1 MTDRERL
8 DDRTLGRRVLVIA
21 GVLLA
26 VLAVSWLVVTL
37 RSLLFMVVVSV
48 FVAITLMPPVHFLV
62 NRGWR
67 RGAATGVVF
76 LGAFLGLVLFLWALA
91 PVVINQVGSLIE
103 ALPDLVVAGTAFLED
118 TFGFDLSEFDPS
130 SAGRDLAD
138 SIAPVGQVVVGGLV
152 GLGATIAGFLI
163 FVTTVALFS
172 FYMVADFPRLQSTVL
187 TFLPAEGQRR
197 AMHIWDVAVEKMGG
211 YVYSRLVLA
220 VISGGLSALFL
231 WALDVPFALSLGVW
245 VGVIS
250 QAIPVV
256 GTYLAGFLPA
266 VVALSSQGARTMLWV
281 ILIFVGYQQVENYL
295 IAPPLTRRTM
305 AIHPAVSVAAI
316 LAGGAL
322 MGGIGVVLALPV
334 TGIVQALVSEMRR
347 RHDLILDD
355 VPVDSGA
362 E

>member
-1 MTDRERL
+1 MTEPQNL
-8 DDRTLGRRVLVIA
+8 DDRTLVRRVLVIA
-21 GVLLA
+21 GVMLSILA
-26 VLAVSWLVVTL
+26 GLWLVVAL

-48 FVAITLMPPVHFLV
+48 FVAVTLMPPVHFLA

-76 LGAFLGLVLFLWALA
+76 LAAFLGLALFLWALA
-91 PVVINQVGSLIE
+91 PVVINQVGSLIDS
-103 ALPDLVVAGTAFLED
+103 LPDLVVAGAAFLQD
-118 TFGFDLSEFDPS
+118 TLGFDLSEFDPRA
-130 SAGRDLAD
+130 AGADLAE
-138 SIAPVGQVVVGGLV
+138 SIAPFGQVLVGGLV

-187 TFLPAEGQRR
+187 SFLPADGQRH
-197 AMHIWDVAVEKMGG
+197 AMRVWDVAVEKMGG

-250 QAIPVV
+250 QAIPVI
-256 GTYLAGFLPA
+256 GTYLAAFLPA
-266 VVALSSQGARTMLWV
+266 VVALSSRGAGAMLWV
-281 ILIFVGYQQVENYL
+281 IIIFVAYQQVENYL

-322 MGGIGVVLALPV
+322 MGAIGVVLALPV
-334 TGIVQALVSEMRR
+334 TGIVQALVSETRR
-347 RHDLILDD
+347 RHDLVIDNA
-355 VPVDSGA
+355 PAAPDSG
-362 E
+362 